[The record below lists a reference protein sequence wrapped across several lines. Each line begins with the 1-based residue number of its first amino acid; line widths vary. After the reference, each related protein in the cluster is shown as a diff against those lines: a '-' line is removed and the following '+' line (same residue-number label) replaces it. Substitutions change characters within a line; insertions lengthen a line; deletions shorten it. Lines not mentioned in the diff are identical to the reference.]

1 MMDEL
6 QKQTREKIARLD
18 PQQKMERM
26 CKILKD
32 TSQHQSVN
40 SKVSYLVTF
49 CGIPFIEVM
58 EAMNRIN
65 TGVE

>member
-1 MMDEL
+1 MDEL
-6 QKQTREKIARLD
+6 QRSTRAKIAQLN

-32 TSQHQSVN
+32 RTQGQSVN
-40 SKVSYLVTF
+40 SKGSYLVTF
-49 CGIPFIEVM
+49 CGIPFVEVM

>member
-1 MMDEL
+1 MDEL
-6 QKQTREKIARLD
+6 QRSTRAKIAQLNPEQR
-18 PQQKMERM
+18 MERM

-32 TSQHQSVN
+32 RTQGQSVN
-40 SKVSYLVTF
+40 SRVSYLVTF
-49 CGIPFIEVM
+49 CGIPSVEVM

>member
-1 MMDEL
+1 MEAL
-6 QKQTREKIARLD
+6 QARTKAKIAQLN
-18 PQQKMERM
+18 PQQRMERM

-32 TSQHQSVN
+32 KSQGQSVN
-40 SKVSYLVTF
+40 AKVSYLVTF
-49 CGIPFIEVM
+49 CGIPFVEVM

>member
-49 CGIPFIEVM
+49 CGIPFVEVM